1 MKILNLVLTTVSL
14 ILSIIA
20 DIISIQSKRKLE
32 KNVEVSERQITC
44 VTKET
49 KFIEK
54 KERGFSK

>member
-1 MKILNLVLTTVSL
+1 MNILNLVLTTISL

-32 KNVEVSERQITC
+32 KNVEVSERRITC

-54 KERGFSK
+54 KRERIL

>member
-1 MKILNLVLTTVSL
+1 MNILNLVLTTISL

-32 KNVEVSERQITC
+32 KNVEVSERRITC

-54 KERGFSK
+54 KRERNL